1 MPKLKK
7 VEETL
12 LRSDNQSSTEEETDI
27 KNQSITTCQQET
39 DSTNIEANYSN
50 DEIDLENTQRPLSGA
65 FLVSLS
71 KKRESLHW
79 NLG

>member
-27 KNQSITTCQQET
+27 KNQSITTCQQGT

-71 KKRESLHW
+71 KKRESLH
-79 NLG
+79 